1 MIEIDGKTDKGTCWI
16 VGKIMKVP
24 LAWAGRV
31 GRSDRQNRRSQPCN
45 SVGQCF
51 YDTISAEYFVMQSG
65 NMAAMVTGAGDGP
78 VADEFDVEDV
88 VGVER
93 TP

>member
-1 MIEIDGKTDKGTCWI
+1 
-16 VGKIMKVP
+16 
-24 LAWAGRV
+24 
-31 GRSDRQNRRSQPCN
+31 
-45 SVGQCF
+45 VGQCF

-65 NMAAMVTGAGDGP
+65 NMAAMVTDAGDGT